1 MSALVLIL
9 PADRPGSA
17 TYASLAAQIE
27 AGLARVVIDRRTG
40 RDRRHE
46 RAAREHGMRA
56 AQRRQAVPLPVS
68 PRLVVTA

>member
-1 MSALVLIL
+1 MGLVLVFQRGGPDVGL
-9 PADRPGSA
+9 VAG
-17 TYASLAAQIE
+17 LAAQIE
-27 AGLARVVIDRRTG
+27 AGMARVVIDRRTG

-68 PRLVVTA
+68 PRIVVTV